1 MRRDLR
7 TAWLLLLLR
16 DGSNYGYELRRAL
29 GARAMSLDPAVMY
42 RTLRE
47 MEKAC
52 LISSRWVRSDTGPR
66 RRVYDI
72 TEAGRAELRRIAA
85 AITTARDAQT
95 TFLVALDE
103 QAPATTAA
111 P

>member
-1 MRRDLR
+1 MQRDLR
-7 TAWLLLLLR
+7 TAWLPLLLR

-42 RTLRE
+42 RTLRD
-47 MEKAC
+47 MENAA
-52 LISSRWVRSDTGPR
+52 LISSRCVRSDSGPR

-72 TEAGRAELRRIAA
+72 TAGGAELERVAA
-85 AITTARDAQT
+85 AITAARDAQT
-95 TFLVALDE
+95 TFLVALDDA
-103 QAPATTAA
+103 QSAATTAA